1 MIHHARKKA
10 CRAGAWAF
18 VHVFLTHHSRHCPST
33 GGVGPDTAAPATAG
47 GGETVANSSG
57 ASANNAG
64 RSSFVGVDYGT
75 SGDLEAVHSATGHVQ
90 TWRPEN
96 VPLAHPSLLFGD
108 VAVQAK
114 NGRSM

>member
-1 MIHHARKKA
+1 M
-10 CRAGAWAF
+10 
-18 VHVFLTHHSRHCPST
+18 THHSRHCTST
-33 GGVGPDTAAPATAG
+33 GGAGPDAAAPATAG

-75 SGDLEAVHSATGHVQ
+75 SGDLEAVHSATGCVQ

-96 VPLAHPSLLFGD
+96 VPVAHPSLFVWGRGGPGEER
-108 VAVQAK
+108 AVNIGARAHAA
-114 NGRSM
+114 GPR